1 MQKRSN
7 FDWDLLLCLIENQKV
22 IPVVGHALL
31 KVQSGDGR
39 DILLQDCLGEQLA
52 EALGYAPDSFPDGL
66 TLDAVVNRY
75 IGEPNNRRDMLYM
88 KLLGVYRRLQAQVPE
103 ALRLLAGIEGFRLY
117 LTVTSDN
124 LMAQALDEVRHNGAA
139 NTTLSGFFTPNK
151 SDLDGEKDLPGTLKD
166 LSLPFVYQLFG
177 RMTGLYGDFVL
188 TEEDTLEFL
197 HALQTDARPKLL
209 FDVLRDNYL
218 LLLGC
223 EYPGWLARFFL
234 RTLKST
240 RLQTGHRASWETVVD
255 NQAREDKRLA
265 FFLSKS
271 QVEVYEEGDCIEFVR
286 ELARRWNELH
296 PEPLQAQV
304 PAYAPAAGPPELVWG
319 GVFISYA
326 HENLQEATRLKD
338 ALEQGGLDVWLD
350 KSNLNEGEYLPQ
362 IAKAIDNCAIF
373 IPLISRES
381 TGRQFERRYLRREW
395 EMALKVRPEWPR
407 NYPFIQPVVIDDTLY
422 AAEDVPQEFR
432 DLQWKRFSGG
442 APPPEF
448 IAHVRQL
455 VREVRA
461 RKVQR

>member
-1 MQKRSN
+1 MQKKSG

-22 IPVVGHALL
+22 IPVVGQALL
-31 KVQSGDGR
+31 ALPLGERTV
-39 DILLQDCLGEQLA
+39 LLQDYLGAQLA
-52 EALGYAPDSFPDGL
+52 EALGYPPDSFPEGL

-88 KLLGVYRRLQAQVPE
+88 KLLGVYRRLQAPVPE
-103 ALRLLAGIEGFRLY
+103 ALRLLAGINGFPLY
-117 LTVTSDN
+117 LTLTPDN
-124 LMAQALDEVRHNGAA
+124 LMEQALDEVRYNGAA
-139 NTTLSGFFTPNK
+139 NTLSGFFTPTK
-151 SDLDGEKDLPGTLKD
+151 SDLDGDKDLPGTLKD
-166 LSLPFVYQLFG
+166 LMLPFVYQLFG

-197 HALQTDARPKLL
+197 HALQTEKRPKLL

-240 RLQTGHRASWETVVD
+240 RLQTGHRASWETLVD
-255 NQAREDKRLA
+255 NQPRQDKRLA

-271 QVEVYEEGDCIEFVR
+271 QVEVYEEGDCIAFVR

-296 PEPLQAQV
+296 PEPLAAAASQR
-304 PAYAPAAGPPELVWG
+304 YAPSPAAPTELPWG
-319 GVFISYA
+319 GIFISYA
-326 HENLQEATRLKD
+326 HENLEQATRLKD

-350 KSNLNEGEYLPQ
+350 KSNLDDGEYLPQ
-362 IAKAIDNCAIF
+362 IAKAIDNCAVF
-373 IPLISRES
+373 IPLISHES

-407 NYPFIQPVVIDDTLY
+407 NYPFIQPVVIDDTMY

-432 DLQWKRFSGG
+432 ELQWKRFPGG
-442 APPPEF
+442 TPPPDF
-448 IAHVRQL
+448 VPYVRQL